1 MSLKASDGSTLSA
14 HIRPLLGWE
23 VMPEEHRARVQ
34 GNMED
39 VLGTLDD
46 DLFPGA
52 IIPAVMNRELHYY
65 AVAPTL
71 AQQQRLSTI
80 LRASVGRTITDFS
93 GELVHFDAGYGL
105 EALLTE
111 HGYPSGFR
119 FSNGSDAIR
128 GRYALTSLA
137 RLRHLVDQ
145 SGSITANQPRT
156 TGQELRRFEMALV
169 AYDKGGAEQTIQSLR
184 SNMRLDAVN
193 LGAMSVRLHSR
204 FLEWEQ
210 ICRLDIFPSLCQA
223 RRAGKITDL
232 LAEAVYRTFI
242 LDLENRGDPSQL
254 ITAFNES
261 VLPIAGNLFV
271 SCPEY
276 VSPMAGRAFLLA
288 AAAPE
293 LPETQLVEQLRT
305 ISEHWPDE
313 DRTSFESLW
322 QQFFEAIAEPKA
334 RDALPEFDYQRQIEM
349 LKSGESPPNL
359 ERARAG
365 VLAAT
370 QLNTTE
376 SFLVVTAY
384 VDSLDERDRKTLL
397 SNSFNRFA
405 CQRMAEQSAGTFSP
419 ESWVEW
425 IWSLEREDLSVPQDF
440 FLTALERWRVSE
452 HLEDGRRVSEL
463 ADAIENAVSVPEDRL
478 LDVLPTLVQW
488 LQSDQECPDSYLRIL
503 YHSIYNRILL
513 HLTVR
518 WSKDIATVAREL
530 LEALLELGAD
540 REDYDQLLD
549 DIGDVLPTEPGR
561 TDAEIFL
568 ELAETIAD
576 YGSPNPESRLRLWVR
591 IFEGLRSIGT
601 RLSEHEVALAND
613 IGQVFGFDE
622 AVPTAQETAPATV
635 ATSDLAGKMVAVYT
649 LTESVSRR
657 TDRILQRLYPGIR
670 VELTSDKVG
679 SRRLEELAQ
688 RADIF
693 VVCWRSATHAATEFI
708 KRHRPTDA
716 ATIYPPGKGSSSIL
730 RELQANY
737 SM

>member
-14 HIRPLLGWE
+14 HVRPLLGWE
-23 VMPEEHRARVQ
+23 VMRGEHRVRVQ

-39 VLGTLDD
+39 VLGTLED

-52 IIPAVMNRELHYY
+52 VIPAVMNRELHYY

-71 AQQQRLSTI
+71 AQQQRLLAL

-128 GRYALTSLA
+128 GRYALTALA

-156 TGQELRRFEMALV
+156 TGQELRWFEMSLV
-169 AYDKGGAEQTIQSLR
+169 AYDKRGAEQTIQSLK

-242 LDLENRGDPSQL
+242 LDLENKGDPPQL
-254 ITAFNES
+254 ITAFNER

-288 AAAPE
+288 AAASD
-293 LPETQLVEQLRT
+293 LPETQLTDQLRT
-305 ISEHWPDE
+305 ISDHWPDE
-313 DRTSFESLW
+313 DRISFESLR
-322 QQFFEAIAEPKA
+322 QHFFQDSAEPKA
-334 RDALPEFDYQRQIEM
+334 WDVSPEFDYQRQIEM
-349 LKSGESPPNL
+349 LQSGESPPNL

-365 VLAAT
+365 VFAAA
-370 QLNTTE
+370 QLDTTE
-376 SFLVVTAY
+376 AFRVVTAY
-384 VDSLDERDRKTLL
+384 VDSLEEEDRNTLL
-397 SNSFNRFA
+397 SNSINRFA

-425 IWSLEREDLSVPQDF
+425 IGSLEREDLSVPQDF

-463 ADAIENAVSVPEDRL
+463 VDAIENAVPVPEERL
-478 LDVLPTLVQW
+478 LDVLPSLVQW
-488 LQSDQECPDSYLRIL
+488 LQSDPGCPDSSLRIL
-503 YHSIYNRILL
+503 YRTIYNRILL
-513 HLTVR
+513 HLTVL
-518 WSKDIATVAREL
+518 WSKETASVAREL

-549 DIGDVLPTEPGR
+549 DMGDALPRESGR
-561 TDAEIFL
+561 TDAEVFL

-591 IFEGLRSIGT
+591 IVEGLRSIGT
-601 RLSEHEVALAND
+601 SLSEHEVALAND

-622 AVPTAQETAPATV
+622 AVPTTQETAPATV
-635 ATSDLAGKMVAVYT
+635 ATGDLAGKIVAVYT

-657 TDRILQRLYPGIR
+657 TGRILQKLYPGIR
-670 VELTSDKVG
+670 VELASDTVG
-679 SRRLEELAQ
+679 SRRLEEMAR

-708 KRHRPTDA
+708 KRHRPTGA
-716 ATIYPPGKGSSSIL
+716 ATIYPTGNGSSSIL
-730 RELQANY
+730 RELQENY
-737 SM
+737 SL